1 MKSEVERKGP
11 WSETEIDRFLGEA
24 RIPVRLAVNGRLGHP
39 VIASLWFVHA
49 GGTLWCAMQRQS
61 RVAGLLE
68 RDPRCAF
75 EIAPDRLPYHG
86 VRGRALA
93 TLHYARGEEILGQL
107 IDRYLG
113 DRTSALA
120 HWLLGRADGETAV
133 ALAPE
138 TLVSW
143 DYRQRMGAA

>member
-1 MKSEVERKGP
+1 
-11 WSETEIDRFLGEA
+11 
-24 RIPVRLAVNGRLGHP
+24 
-39 VIASLWFVHA
+39 
-49 GGTLWCAMQRQS
+49 MQRQS

-93 TLHYARGEEILGQL
+93 TLHDGRGEEILGQL

-133 ALAPE
+133 ALAPQ

-143 DYRQRMGAA
+143 DYRRRMGAA